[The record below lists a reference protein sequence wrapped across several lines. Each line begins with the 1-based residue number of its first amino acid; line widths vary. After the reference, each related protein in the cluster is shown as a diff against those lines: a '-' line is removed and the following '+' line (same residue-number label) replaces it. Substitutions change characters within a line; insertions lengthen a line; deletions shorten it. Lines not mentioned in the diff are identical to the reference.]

1 MKLLAVVTPPS
12 IYQSDSID
20 LLLQNDN
27 NIDKYLLLPGT
38 WKAMSTE
45 HKTSDVEILKKHEGN
60 AWGDDSFSKIADAVC
75 VPLSELHT
83 LQPDIFLEMEYS
95 SHINR
100 GYKDVYLNDN
110 GWVDDVYPQISIVE
124 TNRKKAK
131 NGLLMMI

>member
-1 MKLLAVVTPPS
+1 M
-12 IYQSDSID
+12 QSSGSFD
-20 LLLQNDN
+20 LVLN
-27 NIDKYLLLPGT
+27 NNNTIDKYILLPATGQ
-38 WKAMSTE
+38 AMSTE
-45 HKTSDVEILKKHEGN
+45 HKTTAVEIVKKHEGN

-100 GYKDVYLNDN
+100 GYKDVYLNDD

>member
-1 MKLLAVVTPPS
+1 MQS
-12 IYQSDSID
+12 SDSFD
-20 LLLQNDN
+20 LVLQKDN
-27 NIDKYLLLPGT
+27 NIEKCILLLDT
-38 WKAMSTE
+38 CQAMSTE
-45 HKTSDVEILKKHEGN
+45 HKTAAVEIVKKHEGN

-100 GYKDVYLNDN
+100 GYKDVYLNDD
-110 GWVDDVYPQISIVE
+110 GWVDDVYPQISIVD